1 MATTGIN
8 KWEKYFKGQNLE
20 TFVKANSKATATKNK
35 TDTGL
40 TLAHGEPI
48 TVVGGTSYPPT
59 GRLDILY
66 KNKPYTF
73 HIDCIEKPGRG
84 GSAGKMNID
93 ATKLIA
99 QGDIEVVPVLQGQAD
114 VKCKCFYDARELYDA
129 VIYGL
134 DNEPSVPEAV
144 TDQMIDYFKDNLRG
158 DYNIVWQEG
167 ITPSQKTE
175 LGKYFGEVLIG
186 YLGLNKV
193 TGHTSISPWQQSNIK
208 CFIVP
213 DDPSFAGVDSAF
225 LCHDGT
231 IIPIS
236 SKFGKGA
243 QASIFAN
250 IMPVAVKN
258 KSTLPNG
265 VLKDLAEISSKY
277 ANPAREGKKIVYEY
291 GIKHILE
298 LKDISNPYDV
308 YTNFKS
314 GKIKPEY
321 AHVAT
326 AVRTYVMNGG
336 DGKESS
342 AKELVNNLPK
352 SLSSCLARGISD
364 RLNADS
370 ASVTAAKSLIA
381 GKNFYQANL
390 NDGDWNRGKVFFNI
404 RKAGDMKLTF
414 TGSKAA
420 TTDIELKQGLL
431 NYLLA

>member
-48 TVVGGTSYPPT
+48 TVVGGTSYPPN

-99 QGDIEVVPVLQGQAD
+99 QGDIEVVPVLQGQAN
-114 VKCKCFYDARELYDA
+114 VKCKCFYDSRELYDA

-134 DNEPSVPEAV
+134 DNEPSVPEVV

-250 IMPVAVKN
+250 IMPC
-258 KSTLPNG
+258 L
-265 VLKDLAEISSKY
+265 L
-277 ANPAREGKKIVYEY
+277 
-291 GIKHILE
+291 
-298 LKDISNPYDV
+298 
-308 YTNFKS
+308 YTSPSPRDKRQS
-314 GKIKPEY
+314 RMP
-321 AHVAT
+321 
-326 AVRTYVMNGG
+326 
-336 DGKESS
+336 SS
-342 AKELVNNLPK
+342 A
-352 SLSSCLARGISD
+352 
-364 RLNADS
+364 
-370 ASVTAAKSLIA
+370 
-381 GKNFYQANL
+381 
-390 NDGDWNRGKVFFNI
+390 
-404 RKAGDMKLTF
+404 
-414 TGSKAA
+414 
-420 TTDIELKQGLL
+420 
-431 NYLLA
+431 